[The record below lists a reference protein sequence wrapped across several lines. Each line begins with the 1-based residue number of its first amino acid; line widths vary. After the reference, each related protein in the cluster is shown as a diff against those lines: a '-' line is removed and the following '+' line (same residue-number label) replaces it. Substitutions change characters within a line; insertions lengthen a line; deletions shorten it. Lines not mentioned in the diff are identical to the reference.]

1 MDPVLMVGAWAAALL
16 AVAGVGRIGWRTFE
30 RAVRSILRE
39 EIQRTHRD
47 MDDMEL
53 RFERLEAAIVALQHA
68 VSELRQMMFDHVAK
82 G

>member
-1 MDPVLMVGAWAAALL
+1 MDPVLMVGAIAASILSIVAL
-16 AVAGVGRIGWRTFE
+16 ARIGWMSFE
-30 RAVRSILRE
+30 KAVRSILRE

-68 VSELRQMMFDHVAK
+68 VSELRQMMFDHVAQR
-82 G
+82 

>member
-1 MDPVLMVGAWAAALL
+1 
-16 AVAGVGRIGWRTFE
+16 
-30 RAVRSILRE
+30 
-39 EIQRTHRD
+39 

-68 VSELRQMMFDHVAK
+68 VSELRQMMFEHVAK

>member
-1 MDPVLMVGAWAAALL
+1 MVGAIAASILSVVGL
-16 AVAGVGRIGWRTFE
+16 GRVAWRAFE
-30 RAVRSILRE
+30 KAVRSILRE

-53 RFERLEAAIVALQHA
+53 RFERLEAAIVALQAA
-68 VSELRQMMFDHVAK
+68 VSELRQMMFEHVAK

>member
-1 MDPVLMVGAWAAALL
+1 MDPVLMTGAIAASILSIVALGRVGWH
-16 AVAGVGRIGWRTFE
+16 TFE